1 MRRHSGPNVGASL
14 LANTR
19 MNRSRPPRLR
29 PAIALALWTLLS
41 ACTHPPAPLTHDA
54 YIWQRQWTPSLRESV
69 ASSSD
74 LVRDWRVLV
83 AQADSDGSFHVFTP
97 DRAALAATGRPVVF
111 VVRIDGRLS
120 RFDEASLVSR
130 VVTLVRETTAT
141 AAGVEIDYDCPT
153 ARLPA
158 YASFLRHLKGEL
170 GGVPLSITA
179 LPTWIGSP
187 DLDAVLAVP
196 DESVLQVHAVQ
207 APQAGLFD
215 PDVAIGWIA
224 DFARHTHKP
233 FRVALPTYGSRVSW
247 NADGTLLA
255 VESEQGARAAG
266 AVASE
271 LYASPV
277 AVRGVVDRLARAR
290 PAGLVG
296 VAWFRLPTPED
307 TRAWSLATWRG
318 VVTGK
323 LDAPALRATLRPG
336 TGDAAADV
344 LIDNPGG
351 IDAVAPVAVRLPHG
365 CDVADG
371 VDGYVVRRTDD
382 GLELVS
388 RQARPLPAHVQRPI
402 GWARCPAG
410 SPVTLSIRAEGAPL
424 S

>member
-1 MRRHSGPNVGASL
+1 MRRHPGPDVGASL

-19 MNRSRPPRLR
+19 MSRFARACLR
-29 PAIALALWTLLS
+29 FATAVPLLALLS
-41 ACTHPPAPLTHDA
+41 ACTHPPAALTHDA

-83 AQADSDGSFHVFTP
+83 AQADSDGSFHVFAP
-97 DRAALAATGRPVVF
+97 DRTALAASGRPAVF

-120 RFDEASLVSR
+120 RFDEALLVSR
-130 VVTLVRETTAT
+130 VVSLVRDTTAT

-158 YASFLRHLKGEL
+158 YASFLHRLKGEL
-170 GGVPLSITA
+170 GSVPLSITA

-187 DLDAVLAVP
+187 DLDTVLAVP

-215 PDVAIGWIA
+215 PDVAMGWID
-224 DFARHTHKP
+224 DFARHTRKP

-271 LYASPV
+271 LYAAPV
-277 AVRGVVDRLARAR
+277 AVRGLVDRLARGR
-290 PAGLVG
+290 PADLVGLV
-296 VAWFRLPTPED
+296 WFRLPTPED

-323 LDAPALRATLRPG
+323 MDAPALRATLRPG

-351 IDAVAPVAVRLPHG
+351 IDVVAPVAVSLPRG

-371 VDGYVVRRTDD
+371 IDGYVVRRTDD

-388 RQARPLPAHVQRPI
+388 LQARPLPAHVQRPI
-402 GWARCPAG
+402 GWARCPVG

>member
-19 MNRSRPPRLR
+19 MNRSRSARLR

-41 ACTHPPAPLTHDA
+41 ACTHPSAPLTHDA

-69 ASSSD
+69 ASSAD

-83 AQADSDGSFHVFTP
+83 AQADNDGSFHVFTP

-187 DLDAVLAVP
+187 ELDTVLAVP

-215 PDVAIGWIA
+215 PDVAMGWID

-266 AVASE
+266 AIASE

-296 VAWFRLPTPED
+296 VTWFRLPTPED